1 MLRTAAFY
9 RCIPTATMQND
20 LQHKGFIEPP
30 VSVSKADE
38 QLAGKDR
45 KAEAQKCL
53 DYAAHD
59 LSYCVVR

>member
-1 MLRTAAFY
+1 MVHAARVDCFL
-9 RCIPTATMQND
+9 
-20 LQHKGFIEPP
+20 LQLKGCSLGKAIEPP